1 MEHVQTSI
9 NIELMVNVLTM
20 GYWPTYTP
28 MDVSLPEDVSRSLYL
43 VFRQLFH
50 CCLWVFFKWQYA
62 TKKLCVPWVITQ
74 LQQCE
79 LGVLWWPTLFVFL
92 QLLFFCLCVC

>member
-28 MDVSLPEDVSRSLYL
+28 MDVSLPEDVRNLSIHLSA
-43 VFRQLFH
+43 
-50 CCLWVFFKWQYA
+50 VFFSLSLSVP
-62 TKKLCVPWVITQ
+62 LCPHF
-74 LQQCE
+74 
-79 LGVLWWPTLFVFL
+79 GLFMP
-92 QLLFFCLCVC
+92 LFESQTFCMAVCKCQ